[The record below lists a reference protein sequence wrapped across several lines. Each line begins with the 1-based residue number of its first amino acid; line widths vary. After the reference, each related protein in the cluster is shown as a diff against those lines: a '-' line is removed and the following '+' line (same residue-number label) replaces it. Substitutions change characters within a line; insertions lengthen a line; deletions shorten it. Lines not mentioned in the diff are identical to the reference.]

1 MLQGHRDGLRRCN
14 PARESF
20 EGGRAYTSF
29 RRALCRAT
37 DLIAMAIYHLHVK
50 VIGRKSGSSA
60 VASAAYRSGSR
71 LRDER
76 LDRGHDFSAK
86 RGVVHSEVLLPEN
99 APAVW
104 KDRER
109 LWNDVE
115 AFEIR
120 KDAQLAR
127 EVEFAI
133 PRDMSESQ
141 GIELARDFA
150 RAEFVDRGMIADLN
164 VHWDF
169 GEDGLA
175 KPHAHVMLTMRAVD
189 EHGFGQKV
197 RDWNR
202 TEVVERWRERWAE
215 LANER
220 LAELDIDARID
231 HRSLEAQGI
240 ALEPQNQIGA
250 PAKRMEDRGIERERI
265 EADRAEMHRE
275 IARGNGERIIANP
288 DLGLDAITHQQ
299 STFTRRDMAK
309 FAHRHSDGID
319 QFNAVMGAMRSA
331 PDLVEL
337 GKDARGDDRFT
348 TREMIEAE
356 RRLHRAAELMAERER
371 HEVRGADREAALA
384 QAEQSGL
391 VLSGEQADALA
402 HITNGRDLG
411 VVVGYA
417 GAGKSALLG
426 VARDVWETAGYEVR
440 GVALSGIAAE
450 NLESGSGIASRTIA
464 SLEHGWQQG
473 RDGLTSRDV
482 LVIDEA
488 GMVGTRQLERVL
500 SHATEAGAKVVLV
513 GDPQQLQAIEAGA
526 AFRSI
531 HERHGGAEIGEV
543 RRQRQDWQRDATR
556 DLANGKT
563 GNALEAYRS
572 HGMVHEAQT
581 REQARDDLIDRWNRD
596 RQAAPERSRII
607 LTHTNDEVRALNEA
621 ARMRM
626 RAAGDLGNEE
636 RVTVDR
642 GDRGFA
648 SGDRVMFL
656 QNERGLGVKNG
667 TLGTI
672 EQVSA
677 QSMTVQTDDGR
688 SVRVDLKDYNRIDHG
703 YAATIHKAQG
713 MTVDRTHVLAT
724 PGMDAHTSYVAL
736 SRHRDGMELHHG
748 RDDFANRDRLRRTL
762 SRDRA
767 KDMASDY
774 EQRDPAQGYA
784 ERRGITFRER
794 VAEIVRKV
802 VPERVRNMFD
812 GLRPSAEAVPGL
824 DDPRRLEREAP
835 ERKVVEDPEAVL
847 RKARTKALVRHARAV
862 DAIFDMQEMGGKASP
877 AQVKE
882 LQEARK
888 VFEGVRPYGSHDA
901 EAAYKKN
908 PELVREAA
916 GGRVNRAIR
925 ALQLETE
932 FRSDPSRR
940 ADRFVERWQKLD
952 HTSQRQYQAGDIAGY
967 KATRSAMGDMAKSLE
982 RDPQLESILAN
993 RKRDLGIA
1001 FESGRR
1007 LGQELAFTHGIDLGR
1022 GRGIGI

>member
-1 MLQGHRDGLRRCN
+1 
-14 PARESF
+14 
-20 EGGRAYTSF
+20 
-29 RRALCRAT
+29 
-37 DLIAMAIYHLHVK
+37 MAIYHLHIK

-76 LDRGHDFSAK
+76 LGRSHDFSGK
-86 RGVVHSEVLLPEN
+86 HGVVHSEVLLPEN
-99 APAVW
+99 APEAW
-104 KDRER
+104 SDRER

-115 AFEIR
+115 AFEVR

-133 PRDMSESQ
+133 PRELTQAQ
-141 GIELARDFA
+141 GIELARDVA
-150 RAEFVDRGMIADLN
+150 QAEFVSLGMIADLN
-164 VHWDF
+164 VHWDI
-169 GEDGLA
+169 GDDGLA
-175 KPHAHVMLTMRAVD
+175 KPHAHVMLTMRQVTVNGD
-189 EHGFGQKV
+189 ENGFGPKV
-197 RDWNR
+197 RNWNR
-202 TEVVERWRERWAE
+202 TEMVERWRERWAE

-240 ALEPQNQIGA
+240 ALEAQSQIGA
-250 PAKRMEDRGIERERI
+250 PAQRIEGEGI
-265 EADRAEMHRE
+265 EADRAAMHRE
-275 IARGNGERIIANP
+275 IARGNGARIIADP
-288 DLGLDAITHQQ
+288 SIGLDGITQQQ
-299 STFTRRDMAK
+299 STFTRRDMAV
-309 FAHRHSDGID
+309 FAHRHSDGIE
-319 QFNAVMGAMRSA
+319 QFNEVMGAVRNA

-337 GKDARGDDRFT
+337 GKDARGEDRFT
-348 TREMIEAE
+348 TRAMIEAE
-356 RRLHRAAELMAERER
+356 QRLHRAAELMAERER
-371 HEVRGADREAALA
+371 HEVRDTDREAALA
-384 QAEQSGL
+384 RAEARGL
-391 VLSGEQADALA
+391 ALSGEQADALA
-402 HITNGRDLG
+402 HVTDGRDLG
-411 VVVGYA
+411 IVVGHA
-417 GAGKSALLG
+417 GTGKSAMLG
-426 VARDVWETAGYEVR
+426 VAREVWEAAGYEVR

-450 NLESGSGIASRTIA
+450 NLESGSGITSHTIA
-464 SLEHGWQQG
+464 SMEHGWQQG
-473 RDGLTSRDV
+473 RDLLTTRDV

-500 SHATEAGAKVVLV
+500 SHAADAGAKVVLV
-513 GDPQQLQAIEAGA
+513 GDPQQLQSIEAGA

-543 RRQRQDWQRDATR
+543 RRQRQDWHREATR

-563 GNALEAYRS
+563 GKVLEAYRS

-581 REQARDDLIDRWNRD
+581 REQARGDLIDRWDRE
-596 RQAAPERSRII
+596 RQASPDRSRII
-607 LTHTNDEVRALNEA
+607 LTHTNDEVRTLNEA
-621 ARMRM
+621 ARNRM
-626 RAAGDLGNEE
+626 RAAGDLGNEV
-636 RVTVDR
+636 RVTVER

-648 SGDRVMFL
+648 SADRVMFL

-677 QSMTVQTDDGR
+677 RSMNVQTDDGR
-688 SVRVDLKDYNRIDHG
+688 SVRFDLKDYNRIDHG

-713 MTVDRTHVLAT
+713 MTVDHTHVLAT
-724 PGMDAHTSYVAL
+724 PGMDAHSSYVGL
-736 SRHRDGMELHHG
+736 SRHRDGVDLHYG
-748 RDDFANRDRLRRTL
+748 RDDFANPDRLTRTL
-762 SRDRA
+762 SRDRS

-774 EQRDPAQGYA
+774 EQHDPAQNYA
-784 ERRGITFRER
+784 ERRGITFGER

-802 VPERVRNMFD
+802 VPEKVRNMFD
-812 GLRPSAEAVPGL
+812 GLRPSADAVPSP
-824 DDPRRLEREAP
+824 DDARRPEREAP
-835 ERKVVEDPEAVL
+835 ERKAAEDPEAVL
-847 RKARTKALVRHARAV
+847 RKARTKALLRHARAV
-862 DAIFDMQEMGGKASP
+862 DAIFDIQERGGKASP

-882 LQEARK
+882 LHEARK
-888 VFEGVRPYGSHDA
+888 VFEGVRPHGSHDA

-908 PELVREAA
+908 PELALEAA
-916 GGRVNRAIR
+916 SGNPARAIR

-932 FRSDPSRR
+932 LRTDPGRR

-952 HTSQRQYQAGDIAGY
+952 HTSQRQYQASDMSSY

-993 RKRDLGIA
+993 RKHELGIA

-1007 LGQELAFTHGIDLGR
+1007 LGLELAFSHGLDLGR

>member
-1 MLQGHRDGLRRCN
+1 MLYGRRDGLRRCN
-14 PARESF
+14 PPREF
-20 EGGRAYTSF
+20 FGGGRAYTSF
-29 RRALCRAT
+29 RHALCRAT

-76 LDRGHDFSAK
+76 LDRSHDFSAK
-86 RGVVHSEVLLPEN
+86 RGVVHSEMLLPED

-115 AFEIR
+115 AFEVR

-133 PRDMSESQ
+133 PRELTQAQ

-150 RAEFVDRGMIADLN
+150 RGEFVDRGMIADLN
-164 VHWDF
+164 VHWDMA
-169 GEDGLA
+169 EDGSP

-189 EHGFGQKV
+189 ENGFGQKV

-202 TEVVERWRERWAE
+202 TEMVERWRERWAE

-240 ALEPQNQIGA
+240 ALEPQTQIGA
-250 PAKRMEDRGIERERI
+250 SALRIEGEGIET
-265 EADRAEMHRE
+265 ADRAEMHRKL
-275 IARGNGERIIANP
+275 ARGNGERIIANT
-288 DLGLDAITHQQ
+288 DLGLDAITQQQ
-299 STFTRRDMAK
+299 STFTRRDVAK
-309 FAHRHSDGID
+309 FAHRHSDGIE

-337 GKDARGDDRFT
+337 GKDARGEDRFT
-348 TREMIEAE
+348 TRAMIEAE
-356 RRLHRAAELMAERER
+356 QRLHSAAKLMAERER
-371 HEVRGADREAALA
+371 HEVDFRDREAALA
-384 QAEQSGL
+384 RAEHSGL
-391 VLSGEQADALA
+391 ALSGEQADALA
-402 HITNGRDLG
+402 HITDGRDLG
-411 VVVGYA
+411 IVVGYA
-417 GAGKSALLG
+417 GTGKSAMLG
-426 VARDVWETAGYEVR
+426 VARQAWVAAGYEVR
-440 GVALSGIAAE
+440 GAALSGIAAE
-450 NLESGSGIASRTIA
+450 NLESGSGISSRTIA
-464 SLEHGWQQG
+464 SVEHGWHQG
-473 RDGLTSRDV
+473 RDLLTSRDV
-482 LVIDEA
+482 LVVDEA

-500 SHATEAGAKVVLV
+500 SHAAEARAKVVLV
-513 GDPQQLQAIEAGA
+513 GDPKQLQSIEAGA

-556 DLANGKT
+556 DLANRRT

-581 REQARDDLIDRWNRD
+581 REQARGDLIDRWDHD
-596 RQAAPERSRII
+596 RQASPDRSRII
-607 LTHTNDEVRALNEA
+607 LTHTNDEVRALNEV

-626 RAAGDLGNEE
+626 RAAGYLGNEV
-636 RVTVDR
+636 RVTVER
-642 GDRGFA
+642 GERGFA
-648 SGDRVMFL
+648 SGDRIMFL

-677 QSMTVQTDDGR
+677 RSMTVQTDDGR
-688 SVRVDLKDYNRIDHG
+688 SVHYDLKDYNRIDHG

-713 MTVDRTHVLAT
+713 MTVDRIHVLAT
-724 PGMDAHTSYVAL
+724 PGMDAHSRYVAL
-736 SRHRDGMELHHG
+736 SRHRDGMELHYG
-748 RDDFANRDRLRRTL
+748 RDDFANPNRLTRTL

-784 ERRGITFRER
+784 ERRGITFGER
-794 VAEIVRKV
+794 VAEIVRRV
-802 VPERVRNMFD
+802 VPERVRNIFD
-812 GLRPSAEAVPGL
+812 GLRPSAEAVPGTGSA
-824 DDPRRLEREAP
+824 RRPEREAP
-835 ERKVVEDPEAVL
+835 ERKVVEDPEAAL
-847 RKARTKALVRHARAV
+847 RQARTKALVRHARVV
-862 DAIFDMQEMGGKASP
+862 DAIFDMQERGGKASP
-877 AQVKE
+877 EQVKE

-888 VFEGVRPYGSHDA
+888 VFEEGQPYGSHDA

-916 GGRVNRAIR
+916 GGQVNRAIR

-932 FRSDPSRR
+932 LRTDPSRR

-952 HTSQRQYQAGDIAGY
+952 HASQRQYQAGDIAGY

-1007 LGQELAFTHGIDLGR
+1007 LGQELAFAHGIDIGR